1 VYYPRSFL
9 KFILLGFLLVSLPLL
24 YALVELIVSLDRL
37 GTQSQ
42 QAVLQ
47 AAQAGRA
54 SRQLYEQATTLERLV
69 RQHLILDDPQLIE
82 DYGRLRQDFRASADL
97 LRQLPLEPAQQAQLE
112 TIADRESN
120 LFALLKSP
128 QRPPDGNA
136 VLAEGYAQ
144 LAEGAQ
150 AMLTASTRLTER
162 EIEHLQQMATE
173 GRTTWGYLA
182 LAAAAIALVL
192 AILFAVLIA
201 RPIRQLDQAIR
212 QMGAADFSRA
222 IEVDGPQDMR
232 YLGQRL
238 EWLRARLLDL
248 EQQQTRFL
256 RHVSHELKTPL
267 TAVREGVE
275 LLRDRVG
282 GDLSAEQQDIV
293 RIVRANTLS
302 LQKLI
307 EDLLKY
313 HQTRNVE
320 PQTLGPIALG
330 DVVRQVIREQKLAAF
345 ARLVTFAAKLKPA
358 IIVGDGSKIR
368 AIVDNLV
375 SNAIKYSPR
384 SGVVALDLDVENGFA
399 VLDVVDQGPGI
410 DPADRPRI
418 FDSFYQGKTAPGGR
432 IKGSGLGLAIAQE
445 YAHAHGGRVEVVDRA
460 DGARGAHFRLWLP
473 LAMTG
478 DALRELPAQSPATVV
493 GGR

>member
-1 VYYPRSFL
+1 MYYPRSFL

-37 GTQSQ
+37 GTQGQ

-69 RQHLILDDPQLIE
+69 RQHLILEDPQLVE
-82 DYGRLRQDFRASADL
+82 DYARLRQDFRVTAQQL
-97 LRQLPLEPAQQAQLE
+97 QQLPLDRAQL
-112 TIADRESN
+112 TQLESISDSESH
-120 LFALLKSP
+120 LFTLLKSP
-128 QRPPDGNA
+128 HRPPDGNA
-136 VLAEGYAQ
+136 VLAEGYAG

-150 AMLTASTRLTER
+150 AMLTASNGLTER
-162 EIEHLQQMATE
+162 EIERLQETAAE
-173 GRTTWGYLA
+173 GRKTWGYLA
-182 LAAAAIALVL
+182 LAAGAIALAL
-192 AILFAVLIA
+192 AILFSVLIA

-212 QMGAADFSRA
+212 QMATADFTHA

-238 EWLRARLLDL
+238 EWLRSRLHDL

-282 GDLSAEQQDIV
+282 GALSAEQQDIV
-293 RIVRANTLS
+293 RIVRENTLS

-307 EDLLKY
+307 EDLLTY
-313 HQTRNVE
+313 HQTRSME
-320 PQTLGPIALG
+320 PQTLGPVALG
-330 DVVRQVIREQKLAAF
+330 DIVRVVLREHKLAAL
-345 ARLVTFAAKLKPA
+345 ARLVTFDAKLPPA
-358 IIVGDGSKIR
+358 IIVGDGAKLR
-368 AIVDNLV
+368 AIVDNLL

-384 SGVVALDLDVENGFA
+384 SGVVTLDLSIQKQFA
-399 VLDVVDQGPGI
+399 TLDVIDQGPGI

-445 YAHAHGGRVEVVDRA
+445 YALAHGGRVELVDRTE
-460 DGARGAHFRLWLP
+460 GARGAHFRLWIP
-473 LAMTG
+473 LA
-478 DALRELPAQSPATVV
+478 V
-493 GGR
+493 GGKSAQASIATAPITIDGEG